1 MRRLIRVKRD
11 IVHTIRR
18 AVVSKYA
25 AGALPERARTR
36 IKGFILTLHQENIDF
51 TYRALS
57 VLNTAYCDLMMFLSP
72 IKQKVSKPDRA

>member
-1 MRRLIRVKRD
+1 MVKD
-11 IVHTIRR
+11 LDPAEILQT
-18 AVVSKYA
+18 VSLDSPTMGYESKVMFL
-25 AGALPERARTR
+25 G
-36 IKGFILTLHQENIDF
+36 GHSLHQENIDF

>member
-1 MRRLIRVKRD
+1 MLD
-11 IVHTIRR
+11 E
-18 AVVSKYA
+18 S
-25 AGALPERARTR
+25 R
-36 IKGFILTLHQENIDF
+36 IDEFNHQQGNWIDEHQENIDF

>member
-1 MRRLIRVKRD
+1 MN
-11 IVHTIRR
+11 R
-18 AVVSKYA
+18 ASKNPLVPTA
-25 AGALPERARTR
+25 P
-36 IKGFILTLHQENIDF
+36 HQENIDF